1 MDLRLIWYNVKI
13 NNKNKNKENKERDIK
28 KKRFKKKKDVDLTLD
43 FENSMSACMVRKFKN
58 NGFNK
63 KELFHFF

>member
-28 KKRFKKKKDVDLTLD
+28 KKRFKKKKRCWFNPGFWKFYV
-43 FENSMSACMVRKFKN
+43 CMY
-58 NGFNK
+58 G
-63 KELFHFF
+63 KEI